1 MLQRSATSIPK
12 ALHNFESILQY
23 SHIVKNKG
31 RPFTGQPLFILSAEI
46 CSLSCGKNIDD
57 NGTVVEAF
65 LRKFIC
71 KRC

>member
-1 MLQRSATSIPK
+1 MLQRSVTCKPK
-12 ALHNFESILQY
+12 ALHNFVSVLHY
-23 SHIVKNKG
+23 SHIVKNKDC
-31 RPFTGQPLFILSAEI
+31 PFTGQPLFILSAEI

-57 NGTVVEAF
+57 NGTVVKAF